1 MQKNDY
7 SSGLQ
12 LQIGNFS
19 SLFPIK
25 ASCWGFGKRRTHFW
39 SRNIL
44 KEILGNSYKL
54 DNTYKALQTCLS
66 NDPRTEKVC
75 WNYLVGQGMID
86 GSRTKQHGGFL
97 RMLSLTSLT
106 WSAKCSAKGCTSNQP
121 LNRSIHY
128 ALCLTKRKKN
138 AHLPATLFWQL
149 GWF

>member
-1 MQKNDY
+1 MQKNEY

-19 SLFPIK
+19 SLSPIK
-25 ASCWGFGKRRTHFW
+25 ASCWGFGKRRAHFW

-75 WNYLVGQGMID
+75 WNYLVGQGMVD

-97 RMLSLTSLT
+97 RMLSCPYHHWPDQQNVQQRVAHQTSHSIAAFITL
-106 WSAKCSAKGCTSNQP
+106 SVSQRGKGMH
-121 LNRSIHY
+121 I
-128 ALCLTKRKKN
+128 CLPPFFGN
-138 AHLPATLFWQL
+138 
-149 GWF
+149 